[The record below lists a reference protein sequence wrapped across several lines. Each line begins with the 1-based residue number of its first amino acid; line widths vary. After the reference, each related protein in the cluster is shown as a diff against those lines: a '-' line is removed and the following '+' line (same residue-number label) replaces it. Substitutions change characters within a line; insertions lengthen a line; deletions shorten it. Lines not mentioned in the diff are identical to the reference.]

1 MKKALL
7 VICSLFFNYFV
18 YAQNYSATE
27 VINKSKAAYGTIQ
40 TYFDSGKV
48 VSSFYNNSR
57 PHSNAKY
64 FKTSYS
70 SNGLFNFEYYVLGQS
85 NSLYVINQS
94 KNLVQSWWGITNH
107 TKSYNSINMPLAAA
121 AGVSSLLSTLIPK
134 LLLPSKT
141 SQQSWLESLASPTL
155 IGTEIINGTSCF
167 VISGKDVLQNDIKIW
182 IADKDFLIRRLI
194 IDMKLTNFNVK
205 STYQFFPYQPTDTI
219 ETLFVFR
226 PNRQIEL

>member
-85 NSLYVINQS
+85 NSLYVINQF
-94 KNLVQSWWGITNH
+94 LQ
-107 TKSYNSINMPLAAA
+107 
-121 AGVSSLLSTLIPK
+121 
-134 LLLPSKT
+134 
-141 SQQSWLESLASPTL
+141 
-155 IGTEIINGTSCF
+155 IINFSLFGYGF
-167 VISGKDVLQNDIKIW
+167 KYISGL
-182 IADKDFLIRRLI
+182 
-194 IDMKLTNFNVK
+194 
-205 STYQFFPYQPTDTI
+205 FFTI
-219 ETLFVFR
+219 ETDIARSFNFELKWGTSSWEFLFNNDNGEKVISINLVAIFLVVLIDKLIR
-226 PNRQIEL
+226 KNASAVWPNKLTEIGPTP